1 MKEKESSGANLL
13 ERALEP
19 FEEKLT
25 TQEEFRRRLG
35 VKQVDRPTYD
45 RYITGPI
52 EKIDSRRNLFLRD
65 RRENPFAD
73 GFPERFQERTGF
85 DSYRDEIPLAQLDR
99 EERIAFSLHKATQR
113 ICREY
118 EPHPVPLTPLE
129 GRVEVES
136 PEKMSRLLKKVALFY
151 GADLVGITELDPR
164 WVYADKQVPEKFAV
178 VVGVTHALTFC
189 ETAPS
194 YVSGVAVA
202 DVYSRLKSICTQLND
217 FIRYLGYPAFYR
229 ETLGMNPDILMV
241 PIALDAGIG
250 EFARTCGVLT
260 PEFGIDL
267 RIKAVTTDLPLA
279 VDRPISFG
287 AHEFCM
293 VCEICAQNCPARAI
307 PFGPPTDP
315 PASVSH
321 NPGFCKWFIQAEKC
335 LTFWG
340 INKKKWTQCGARCIA
355 SCPWNKPRNI
365 WHNTV
370 RWLAVHGGN
379 KVKKMLVKGDELFY
393 KRKPQ

>member
-1 MKEKESSGANLL
+1 MNKGRLSSAQLL
-13 ERALEP
+13 ESALQP
-19 FEEKLT
+19 FEDKLRAQEK
-25 TQEEFRRRLG
+25 FRRRLG

-52 EKIDSRRNLFLRD
+52 ERINSLRNAFLRD
-65 RRENPFAD
+65 HRDNPYAD
-73 GFPERFQERTGF
+73 GFPERFKERTGF
-85 DSYRDEIPLAQLDR
+85 DSYRDELPLSQLDR
-99 EERIAFSLHKATQR
+99 EDRIAVSMNKATMR

-118 EPHPVPLTPLE
+118 EPHPVPVPPSE
-129 GRVEVES
+129 DAVEVDS
-136 PEKMSRLLKKVALFY
+136 PEKMARLVKKVALFY
-151 GADLVGITELDPR
+151 GAAIVGIAKLDQR
-164 WVYADKQVPEKFAV
+164 WVYADKQVPEKYAI
-178 VVGVTHALTFC
+178 VVGVTHALSFC
-189 ETAPS
+189 RTAPS
-194 YVSGVAVA
+194 FVSAVAVM
-202 DVYSRLKSICTQLND
+202 DVYSRLKYITTQLSD
-217 FIRYLGYPAFYR
+217 FIRGMGYPAFYR
-229 ETLGMNPDILMV
+229 ETLGMNPDLLMV
-241 PIALDAGIG
+241 PVALDAGIG

-321 NPGFCKWFIQAEKC
+321 NPGFRKWFIQAEKC

-355 SCPWNKPRNI
+355 ACPWNKPLSA

-370 RWLAVHGGN
+370 RWMAVHGN
-379 KVKKMLVKGDELFY
+379 PQVKKLLVAGDQRFFP
-393 KRKPQ
+393 KSVD